1 MQPHIRPKPFRRRY
15 PLRQGGNA
23 SHRASAGEVLE
34 FSRFRVLLRRRQLL
48 VDGVPVELGTRAF
61 DLLLTLLEADGS
73 LVTNEELMSRVWP
86 GIFVSKENIR
96 LQVSVLRK
104 ALGADR
110 DVIHTEFGRGYRFT
124 GVLGSNA
131 ATEPCRSTRSKPPS
145 GRILFPR
152 NCRPS
157 PQCSVNRPCTERDG
171 FPVSTQ

>member
-1 MQPHIRPKPFRRRY
+1 MEPHIRPKPFRRRN
-15 PLRQGGNA
+15 PLGQGGQA
-23 SHRASAGEVLE
+23 PHRATAGKALE
-34 FSRFRVLLRRRQLL
+34 FGRFRVLLRERELL
-48 VDGVPVELGTRAF
+48 ADGVPVELGTRAL
-61 DLLLTLLEADGS
+61 DLLLALLAADGS
-73 LVTNEELMSRVWP
+73 LVTKEELMTRVWP
-86 GIFVSKENIR
+86 GIVVSEENIK

-110 DVIHTEFGRGYRFT
+110 DVIHTEFGRGYRFI

-157 PQCSVNRPCTERDG
+157 L
-171 FPVSTQ
+171 